1 MAVRNSNDTRTLFGR
16 DKMNLNSQMT
26 PNDWKWL
33 KMFFEVYKRH
43 WSASRRLE
51 ELGSWGVIL
60 SLGAIP
66 ARTLHHSMQRLHR
79 CAPENEKDYGNRPW
93 AGIAPSERITPHDP
107 NRRAPPAQISTRKF
121 LWFLFPFSS
130 ACFFVPSVL
139 LPRKSTQS
147 NLYFLLSLR
156 TPETLIAWIPT

>member
-66 ARTLHHSMQRLHR
+66 ARTLHHSTQRLHR
-79 CAPENEKDYGNRPW
+79 CAPEVEKDCGNR
-93 AGIAPSERITPHDP
+93 ARAKIAPSERITPHNP
-107 NRRAPPAQISTRKF
+107 NSSNKLSTSASMTFIHLKTHFQSFGIIRVHF
-121 LWFLFPFSS
+121 FPTKK
-130 ACFFVPSVL
+130 CLSVRIPHRHIYRL
-139 LPRKSTQS
+139 STGHLQA
-147 NLYFLLSLR
+147 
-156 TPETLIAWIPT
+156 TD